1 MMCLQFNSVQSLPS
15 SRFAADPDLMD
26 LTSELAPMRQ
36 DDAESDFY
44 RLIVEGSLLW
54 ALQNGGSKR
63 SWRYLVAPVQ
73 VRQIG
78 RCMII
83 TAG

>member
-1 MMCLQFNSVQSLPS
+1 MCPQFNSVQSVPS
-15 SRFAADPDLMD
+15 SRFAFDSDLMD

-44 RLIVEGSLLW
+44 RLIVDGSLLW
-54 ALQNGGSKR
+54 ALKNCGSKR
-63 SWRYLVAPVQ
+63 SWRYLVAPVH

-78 RCMII
+78 SCMII
-83 TAG
+83 TAS

>member
-1 MMCLQFNSVQSLPS
+1 MAYVKCNSVQSVPS

-44 RLIVEGSLLW
+44 RLIVDGSLLW
-54 ALQNGGSKR
+54 ALRNCGSRR
-63 SWRYLVAPVQ
+63 SWRYLAAPVH

-78 RCMII
+78 RCFVI